1 MRRAKAKAQTGG
13 QIGETLRRCD
23 HPVRSLK
30 RGLAI
35 FVEVASTPPLRGG
48 EYPALSVSARS
59 RPPLLRGKSYGWE
72 FSASGSETDSRTP
85 RQFHRRGLPRK
96 YVRSSLHR

>member
-48 EYPALSVSARS
+48 EYRS
-59 RPPLLRGKSYGWE
+59 LVEDRGSRVRAFGP
-72 FSASGSETDSRTP
+72 ET
-85 RQFHRRGLPRK
+85 L
-96 YVRSSLHR
+96 VCA